1 MKEEPHVRLAQHR
14 RGERTTLTSPT
25 PTGYID
31 VSGAWRHGVA
41 AVATALRPIDSV
53 DEFLAL
59 PTAEVPAYRDAIR
72 EVCQAAQSGD
82 WALPADAAVLPV
94 VSSPEKILCVGLNYS
109 SHYEESLRVKP
120 DLALPEAPVVFGKYR
135 NALLPH
141 DATLPMPKSSTML
154 DFEAEVA
161 VVIGRPGRGI
171 PAERAHEH
179 VAGWTLIND
188 LTLRD
193 LQHRTTQ
200 WTLGKSFDGSAP
212 LGPILV
218 TVDELP
224 IESDIDIS
232 LTVNGEVLQ
241 QGRTSDLIFSVPEII
256 AYASQAMTLRPGDI
270 IATGTPAGVGVARSP
285 QRFLVPGDVVEV
297 HSAQLGLLRTT
308 IGGHSDVEDD
318 R

>member
-1 MKEEPHVRLAQHR
+1 VRLAQHV
-14 RGERTTLTSPT
+14 RGERITLTSPT
-25 PTGYID
+25 PAGYVDI
-31 VSGAWRHGVA
+31 SGAWRQGVA
-41 AVATALRPIDSV
+41 PGAAALRPVDSV
-53 DEFLAL
+53 DEYLGL
-59 PTAEVPAYRDAIR
+59 PPAELPAYHAAIR
-72 EVCQAAQSGD
+72 EVCQAAEAVGGE
-82 WALPADAAVLPV
+82 WVLPPDTPILPV

-141 DATLPMPKSSTML
+141 NAVLPMPESSTML

-161 VVIGRPGRGI
+161 VVIGRPGRAI

-224 IESDIDIS
+224 MESDIDIS

-308 IGGHSDVEDD
+308 IGGPSDAEDD